1 MNWFKKFWKGLNQPM
16 AVAPRSGTILS
27 SKERAMDDT
36 ANFTPRASQILM
48 FARKEAERLNHNF
61 LGTEHLLLGLIML
74 GQGVAVNVLRSQG
87 V

>member
-1 MNWFKKFWKGLNQPM
+1 
-16 AVAPRSGTILS
+16 
-27 SKERAMDDT
+27 MDDT